1 MGGGYNDIAHG
12 SLYSN
17 FYGMGTGIFSPAYL
31 LGAWSPEYTE
41 SIASSTGLNKHGSP
55 FSFLV
60 QSRVSQTL
68 RIPARTYRLSRVFAM
83 LGYLY
88 SYK

>member
-31 LGAWSPEYTE
+31 PGAWSPEYTE

-55 FSFLV
+55 FFLFLF
-60 QSRVSQTL
+60 SHGCL
-68 RIPARTYRLSRVFAM
+68 KRLESLHAHTDFREFFAM

-88 SYK
+88 K